1 MVTADT
7 APSDWTPMNRPRPLP
22 VTIAVAVALL
32 LAACGSSPSPS
43 PSPLDTRG
51 PKPTPEA
58 TATPTPEATPRSAS
72 PEASPSVEASPSPD
86 AGGEPGGGFTVAPN
100 PEADTLFLDRDECE
114 NVEDGYRVQFPEAW
128 YTNTEIGSFP
138 PCVWF
143 AAEFYEVEDEDE
155 VPDEIA
161 INIERI
167 NGDFGFD
174 REPDQ
179 REEVTVGGAAA
190 VRITFDD
197 AYFYIVQLGA
207 TPEEG
212 PNLVARTTTEMG
224 GDYALNKAV
233 LDRIMATMEF
243 IGSIS

>member
-7 APSDWTPMNRPRPLP
+7 APSNCTPMNRPRPLLP
-22 VTIAVAVALL
+22 AIAVAAALL

-58 TATPTPEATPRSAS
+58 TATPSPEATPNASA
-72 PEASPSVEASPSPD
+72 EASVGPGPSAD

-100 PEADTLFLDRDECE
+100 PAADALFLDRDECE
-114 NVEDGYRVQFPEAW
+114 NVEGGYRVQFPEAW
-128 YTNTEIGSFP
+128 YTNTEIGSFA

-143 AAEFYEVEDEDE
+143 SPEFYEVDDEDE

-161 INIERI
+161 ITIERI
-167 NGDFGFD
+167 DGEFGSDGD
-174 REPDQ
+174 PNQ

-197 AYFYIVQLGA
+197 AYFYVVQLGA

-224 GDYALNKAV
+224 GDHELNKAV

-243 IGSIS
+243 IGSIN